1 MNDFI
6 ALVEEYVGK
15 KANIKQVPAKMGG
28 VPFTNADVSKAHR
41 LLGYKSNVTMEEGI
55 KKTVEW
61 YQGAF
66 GEDGKL
72 DPRDGMGGPPED
84 KK

>member
-1 MNDFI
+1 
-6 ALVEEYVGK
+6 
-15 KANIKQVPAKMGG
+15 MGG

-41 LLGYKSNVTMEEGI
+41 LLGYESNVTMEEGI

-66 GEDGKL
+66 G
-72 DPRDGMGGPPED
+72 GMGSWIRGMGWGD
-84 KK
+84 LRRIKIRYCRWV